1 MDPILSVTER
11 RLSIGLLM
19 SATLETIDISS
30 SAQKASKKMIDKNIS
45 SLVVTDNSKKPIGIV
60 TERDLIRR
68 ICVNDASSS
77 NTQIKDVMS
86 FPLLTI
92 DATASVGEAANFMLL
107 NRVRHLLVIEDNDIN
122 KPLGIVTPSDFA
134 GYLRE
139 SLKVDDINAKILES
153 MQEQHE
159 QQSEE
164 SIKETI
170 VNETNSS
177 QQKWPSTLIIS
188 HMRHHISLEHCR
200 QSY

>member
-1 MDPILSVTER
+1 MDPILSVIER

-30 SAQKASKKMIDKNIS
+30 SAQKASKKMIDKNKS

-60 TERDLIRR
+60 TERDLVRR

-77 NTQIKDVMS
+77 NTQIRDIMS

-134 GYLRE
+134 GYLKE
-139 SLKVDDINAKILES
+139 NLNVDDINAKILES

-164 SIKETI
+164 SIKKAI

-177 QQKWPSTLIIS
+177 QQKWPST
-188 HMRHHISLEHCR
+188 
-200 QSY
+200 